1 MRKKE
6 EKMSKILD
14 MNGCAGRSNV
24 HVPILGSPAIT
35 NYHLNGD
42 EYKAEEGMHG
52 IIGNGH
58 GIKAVLEQLEI
69 VAPTDSTV
77 MILGETG
84 TGKELV
90 ARALHN
96 LSPRQDAPFVTINCA
111 AIPAGLLESELFGHE
126 RGAFTGAT
134 TKRKGRFELAD
145 GGTLFL
151 DEIGDISL
159 DLQVKLLRV
168 LQEKEFEP
176 LGSTRTLRVDVRLVA
191 ATNRDLLE
199 MIDDESFR
207 PDLYYRLSVFPIL
220 LPALRNRP
228 EDIPALAR
236 HFVAKYAER
245 MNKPLLAIT
254 SEVIQAMLDYDWPG
268 NIRELQNFIERG
280 VIMSQGPIFEPN
292 LDQLRLQ
299 RTQHQK
305 NGATLA
311 DATRDHIIRTL
322 HEANWVIGG
331 RHGAAFRLGIPRTTL
346 ITKMRRLGIE
356 YRRRIT
362 GGEKA
367 TETKLPQRLPVR

>member
-1 MRKKE
+1 
-6 EKMSKILD
+6 MSKILD
-14 MNGCAGRSNV
+14 MNGYAGRSNV
-24 HVPILGSPAIT
+24 HAPILGSAAIT
-35 NYHLNGD
+35 NYHFSGD
-42 EYKAEEGMHG
+42 EYKAEQGIHG

-58 GIKAVLEQLEI
+58 SIKAVLEQLEI

-90 ARALHN
+90 ARAIHN
-96 LSPRQDAPFVTINCA
+96 LSARRDARFVTINCA

-134 TKRKGRFELAD
+134 TKRKGRFELAH

-151 DEIGDISL
+151 DEIGDIPL

-176 LGSTRTLRVDVRLVA
+176 LGSTRTVRVDVRVVA

-199 MIDDESFR
+199 MIDDECFR

-228 EDIPALAR
+228 EDIPALVR

-245 MNKPLLAIT
+245 MNKPLLAIP
-254 SEVIQAMLDYDWPG
+254 SEVTKAMLFYDWPG

-280 VIMSQGPIFEPN
+280 VIMSRGPIFEPD
-292 LDQLRLQ
+292 LDQLQLQ
-299 RTQHQK
+299 RTKHHK
-305 NGATLA
+305 NGSTLD

-331 RHGAAFRLGIPRTTL
+331 RQGAAFRLGIPRTTL

-356 YRRRIT
+356 YRRGLVR
-362 GGEKA
+362 GESA
-367 TETKLPQRLPVR
+367 TR